1 MRTKLIAML
10 AAAAFAATAAI
21 VACGGTEV
29 QVQTVVVERVVTQAP
44 EVVVETVE
52 VEVPVERV
60 VTTVET
66 VEVERVVT
74 QVETVEVEVP
84 VERVVTQ
91 VETVEVEV
99 PVERVVVETVVV
111 EATADAM
118 MTDDAMM
125 DEGIPRN
132 RQLILLWGGSG
143 GVGAAGRYTDHDI
156 WNIYNPGTSHQNGP
170 GLLFEP
176 LAYYSAFNDTNYPW
190 LAESWDYNDDF
201 TELTINLREGIS
213 WSDGTPFGAHD
224 VAFTLQYLKDNS
236 GLRRSSQVQR
246 DIDTIEEVDA
256 NTVKISFL
264 GPRPKFFYFMTYKFD
279 IGLYIVPKHIFEGED
294 WLEFTNFDI
303 SAGLPVTT
311 GPWQVVQTSPEQKI
325 INRRDSWWAV
335 DQGLVEALPEVLQ
348 IVYVPNPGETQMA
361 QAVIA
366 NNADAALDLRPTT
379 IREVLSRNPAIVT
392 HSGFNPPYGY
402 VDWWP
407 IGLLFNASE
416 PPYNDKNVRWAVSYY
431 INREQLIQVAYD
443 GAGTPSSLPIP
454 SYAPLQRYFDAVEDK
469 LATTHNTTEYSPEKG
484 DARMMT
490 AGYTKNA
497 DGYWEKDG
505 DVVVCDILGFG
516 IFNDFGPI
524 LARQLDNHGIK
535 STYANPPDAW
545 SRQQAGEASC
555 GLRGHGGSVR
565 DPYFTMNLYYGTDAA
580 EAGEGHQANPY
591 FWSDPRWNEL
601 TDAVS
606 AAGIDDVAAL
616 EGYWTEAMDI
626 WLEELP
632 DVQVIEWYH
641 RIPMNT
647 TYWTNWPTHDNPY
660 TNGAFWHLTFQ
671 LILNNLRAT
680 Q

>member
-1 MRTKLIAML
+1 MRTKLIATL
-10 AAAAFAATAAI
+10 VAAAFAATAAI
-21 VACGGTEV
+21 VACGGGTE
-29 QVQTVVVERVVTQAP
+29 VQTVVVERVVTQAP

-60 VTTVET
+60 VTQVETVEVE

-74 QVETVEVEVP
+74 QVETVE

-111 EATADAM
+111 EATAEAM

-125 DEGIPRN
+125 DEGIPRS

-190 LAESWDYNDDF
+190 LAESWNYNDDF

-224 VAFTLQYLKDNS
+224 VAYTLQYLKDNS

-246 DIDTIEEVDA
+246 DIDTIQEVDA

-294 WLEFTNFDI
+294 WLEFTHFDI
-303 SAGLPVTT
+303 AAGLPVTT

-443 GAGTPSSLPIP
+443 GAGTPSQLPIP
-454 SYAPLQRYFDAVEDK
+454 SYAPLQRYFDAVEEK

-484 DARMMT
+484 DARMTT

-535 STYANPPDAW
+535 SSYSNPPDAW
-545 SRQQAGEASC
+545 ARQTAGEASC

-606 AAGIDDVAAL
+606 SAGIDDVATL